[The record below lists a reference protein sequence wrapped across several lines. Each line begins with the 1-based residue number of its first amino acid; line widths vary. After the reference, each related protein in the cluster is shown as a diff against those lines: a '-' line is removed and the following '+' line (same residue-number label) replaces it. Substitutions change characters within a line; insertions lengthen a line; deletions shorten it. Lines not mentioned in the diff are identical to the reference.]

1 MGQWLERKGNMNTKS
16 FLFKMCSGL
25 VASLFVLTLVL
36 TGFSV
41 YALRSLLYDQYGG
54 KLTDAAEGVDH
65 LMEIYE
71 ANALAHARVIAED
84 PQIVAA
90 LQSRDFQTMLAAS
103 APLMKDG
110 GLDYM
115 VLTDPSG
122 HALIRTHQPTKV
134 PKADDSIASQQNVK
148 EAMGGK
154 AFVTLEEGKTVRLS
168 VRAGAPVYDANHQ
181 LIGVVSTG
189 YVVSK
194 NEIAEMAK
202 SMFGADMMAFLKG
215 EMIATSLKGADGE
228 NLSEYEEKDED
239 LLQKVEGEGGK
250 AVAPLSLAGKDYL
263 AAYAPLKDADGNII
277 GMVAMANELSPIT
290 AAVLKTTLTSIAFF
304 VLILVIA
311 TVLAFLYFRRMLA
324 PIAVVQERLRHL
336 AEGDL
341 TQPPLAVTSEDELGL
356 LAHECNEMSE
366 KLAKVIKSVSGQAD
380 SVAESSGAL
389 RENSTQTADATTQIA
404 ESIVK
409 VAEGTESQKTTVG
422 QVLEAANDLD
432 AHLQKLATNADEIA
446 AASTKTSEMAAE
458 GTSIVDRSVKSMTSL
473 EQSVQASTGVIQRL
487 GEQSRE
493 ISEIVETISGIA
505 DQTNLLALNA
515 AIEAARAGEQG
526 RGFSVVA
533 DEVRKLAE
541 QSSSAASKISTLI
554 GEVQRRTDEAVASMK
569 EGNEITVTSV
579 QAVHEAGDAFGKIA
593 GQIEMLSGHIEESV
607 RAIRQAGEGGRQIV
621 EAVNEIE
628 KVADQLASETQSV
641 SAAGEEQ
648 SATIEEIAAAASQLS
663 HMADELKDIVRKFRL
678 A

>member
-1 MGQWLERKGNMNTKS
+1 MNTKS

-290 AAVLKTTLTSIAFF
+290 AAVLKTTLTSIAFS

-324 PIAVVQERLRHL
+324 LIAVVQERLRYL

-389 RENSTQTADATTQIA
+389 RENSTQTADATWLQSAFTSSAYSGATWLSATMQIRCPSMPASRKAAGSA
-404 ESIVK
+404 EKSLLILMSYIFFPSSCTGRIRSFVAAISCPPSDQMQYNTKSIR
-409 VAEGTESQKTTVG
+409 
-422 QVLEAANDLD
+422 
-432 AHLQKLATNADEIA
+432 
-446 AASTKTSEMAAE
+446 
-458 GTSIVDRSVKSMTSL
+458 GTSILPTLFNSL
-473 EQSVQASTGVIQRL
+473 
-487 GEQSRE
+487 
-493 ISEIVETISGIA
+493 
-505 DQTNLLALNA
+505 LL
-515 AIEAARAGEQG
+515 
-526 RGFSVVA
+526 FP
-533 DEVRKLAE
+533 VR
-541 QSSSAASKISTLI
+541 T
-554 GEVQRRTDEAVASMK
+554 
-569 EGNEITVTSV
+569 
-579 QAVHEAGDAFGKIA
+579 H
-593 GQIEMLSGHIEESV
+593 H
-607 RAIRQAGEGGRQIV
+607 
-621 EAVNEIE
+621 
-628 KVADQLASETQSV
+628 
-641 SAAGEEQ
+641 
-648 SATIEEIAAAASQLS
+648 
-663 HMADELKDIVRKFRL
+663 
-678 A
+678 

>member
-71 ANALAHARVIAED
+71 ANALAHARVLAED

-290 AAVLKTTLTSIAFF
+290 AAVLKTTLTSIAFS

-311 TVLAFLYFRRMLA
+311 TVGARVPLF
-324 PIAVVQERLRHL
+324 
-336 AEGDL
+336 
-341 TQPPLAVTSEDELGL
+341 PPY
-356 LAHECNEMSE
+356 
-366 KLAKVIKSVSGQAD
+366 
-380 SVAESSGAL
+380 
-389 RENSTQTADATTQIA
+389 
-404 ESIVK
+404 
-409 VAEGTESQKTTVG
+409 
-422 QVLEAANDLD
+422 
-432 AHLQKLATNADEIA
+432 
-446 AASTKTSEMAAE
+446 
-458 GTSIVDRSVKSMTSL
+458 
-473 EQSVQASTGVIQRL
+473 
-487 GEQSRE
+487 
-493 ISEIVETISGIA
+493 
-505 DQTNLLALNA
+505 
-515 AIEAARAGEQG
+515 ARA
-526 RGFSVVA
+526 
-533 DEVRKLAE
+533 D
-541 QSSSAASKISTLI
+541 
-554 GEVQRRTDEAVASMK
+554 RRR
-569 EGNEITVTSV
+569 
-579 QAVHEAGDAFGKIA
+579 AGAPA
-593 GQIEMLSGHIEESV
+593 PP
-607 RAIRQAGEGGRQIV
+607 RGGR
-621 EAVNEIE
+621 
-628 KVADQLASETQSV
+628 SH
-641 SAAGEEQ
+641 
-648 SATIEEIAAAASQLS
+648 AAAARRHVRGRARPARARVQRDVGEARQGDKVGQRPGGLRGGVLRCSARELD
-663 HMADELKDIVRKFRL
+663 ADGRCHHADRGVDRQGRRGCGVAEDHGGAGARGGERPRRAPAEARDERRRDRRGVDEDERDGGRGHVDRRPLGQEHDEPRTVGAGVDGRHPAPRRAI
-678 A
+678 AGDQ